1 MDTELATFLLK
12 TLRPRVT
19 DAERDLYHTKCEP
32 EIKLLRLENMLD
44 FELLKVRNV
53 ATKPEPK
60 SAQVCDKHG
69 VPIIDACLICGAPQ
83 CCPKCCAEAIEET
96 IEDARK
102 KPEPALSVKVG
113 EWRICLGG
121 SPDEQIVQVTSM
133 GTGAYS
139 ELLSFRLQ
147 SGRHA
152 GAHVDNVQVLPPRPR
167 DDQLPAGK
175 VLSGNCELP
184 KAGQQYWHVLAWPD
198 HVLRAGFDHNR
209 PGDSR
214 QWIVIDAPAEA
225 EKPVLAVRDELEVL
239 LQKHSIGLVL
249 QALGL
254 ASDFPRPRRGA

>member
-113 EWRICLGG
+113 DWIICLGG
-121 SPDEQIVQVTSM
+121 SPDEQIGQVTSM

-175 VLSGNCELP
+175 VLSGKCGPAQLG
-184 KAGQQYWHVLAWPD
+184 KKYWSHILGKVLTADRDDTHVDISSW
-198 HVLRAGFDHNR
+198 R
-209 PGDSR
+209 
-214 QWIVIDAPAEA
+214 WEVIDAPAEA
-225 EKPVLAVRDELEVL
+225 EKPVLALRDELEAL

-254 ASDFPRPRRGA
+254 ASDFPRPRR